1 MQVLYYFEAFKSPPP
16 FSIPTILRVSRNLS
30 IRVALT
36 PNYFPQT
43 HYFNM
48 HRNLLLQ
55 HALMHRNLADNYGG
69 TQSLAFEDSAQD
81 ARCDRR

>member
-48 HRNLLLQ
+48 HRNL
-55 HALMHRNLADNYGG
+55 ADNYGG